1 MAKKNSIKLF
11 EDKLVRS
18 VWDEEKEEWYFSIVD
33 VVEILTD
40 SSDPKQYM
48 KKMRSRDEELNSNWG
63 TICTPLQMIGKDG
76 KRREIQAANTQGLF
90 RIIQSIP
97 SKKAEP
103 FKQWLAK
110 VGAERLDQLQDP
122 ELSIKQGLED
132 YRRLGYSDDWINQR
146 LKSIEIRKDLTDQW
160 KGHNVEDGVQYAALT
175 DIIYQAWA
183 GKTAKEYKKFK
194 GLKKENLRDNM
205 TNEELVLN
213 MLAELSATSITKAK
227 NPQTLEENA
236 FCAHEGGTVAAVA
249 RRELES
255 KTGRSIVT
263 PLNARDYFEAQ
274 IESKKEQLYLPVR
287 NFILGTGLSFGFSN
301 EKLRI
306 PYKDSYFVIDQ
317 LYYHIPSRRSVLL
330 KILRKNLTQKEKEQ
344 FKEQIQFFNAKDK
357 REGENNAVGLLF
369 IISENHVSIEY
380 VIPDGNEQSAEK
392 LGLPTSKEF
401 DSFLQKSL
409 ADLRMN

>member
-1 MAKKNSIKLF
+1 MTKKNSIKLF

-40 SSDPKQYM
+40 SSDPKQYI
-48 KKMRSRDEELNSNWG
+48 KKMRSRDDELNSNWG
-63 TICTPLQMIGKDG
+63 TICTPVGMIGKDG

-122 ELSIKQGLED
+122 ELSIKQGLEN

-213 MLAELSATSITKAK
+213 MLAELSATSITTAK

-236 FCAHEGGTVAAVA
+236 LCAHEGGTVAAVA

-274 IESKKEQLYLPVR
+274 LESKKEQLYLPVR

-317 LYYHIPSRRSVLL
+317 LYYHIPSRRNVLL
-330 KILRKNLTQKEKEQ
+330 KILRKNLTQKEKEE

-369 IISENHVSIEY
+369 IIGEEQVSIEY
-380 VIPDGNEQSAEK
+380 VIPDGNEQSVEK